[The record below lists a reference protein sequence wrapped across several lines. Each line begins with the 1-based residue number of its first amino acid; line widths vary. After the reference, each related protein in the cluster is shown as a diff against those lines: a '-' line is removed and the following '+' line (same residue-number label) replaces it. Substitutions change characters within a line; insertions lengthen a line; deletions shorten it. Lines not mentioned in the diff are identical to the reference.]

1 MAGDEAS
8 GDAVPGAEAWDG
20 TTSEL
25 ASALRDLA
33 KRLRDET
40 IERVPPEPSL
50 ASASAVRRVVKTRL
64 FRSIRPATRRFDRLA
79 ADLATVAADLA
90 ERLAILEDR
99 ATGGIERLELEV
111 SRLSSGAEA
120 AGAPGGEAVP
130 DAFYWAFEERMRGS
144 TESVRHRLAAYEGLA
159 RRQLDRLRTGDG
171 PTPRWVDLGCG
182 NGEFCELLRDWGWT
196 VEGVDASPAAVEEC
210 RRRGIDVTL
219 ADAPSYLETRP
230 PSPLGGISAIQL
242 IEHLPRERWVA
253 FFEGAFRALAPGG
266 ALLVET
272 INGRNAR
279 AVADHFNADV
289 THTWPGHPET
299 LRLMAAHAGFRDVE
313 VLFQNDD
320 ATGSAQDV
328 AIWARTASDD
338 VTAATTPSG
347 RAPDGPPPTL

>member
-1 MAGDEAS
+1 MTGDGSA

-50 ASASAVRRVVKTRL
+50 ASSSAFRRIVKTRL

-99 ATGGIERLELEV
+99 ATGGIERLQLEV

-120 AGAPGGEAVP
+120 TGAPGGEAVP

-144 TESVRHRLAAYEGLA
+144 SGSVRHRLAAYEDLA
-159 RRQLDRLRTGDG
+159 RRQLDRLRTGDA
-171 PTPRWVDLGCG
+171 PAPRWVDLGCG
-182 NGEFCELLRDWGWT
+182 NGEFCELLREWGWT
-196 VEGVDASPAAVEEC
+196 VEGVDASPAAVKEC

-219 ADAPSYLETRP
+219 ADVLSYLETRP
-230 PSPLGGISAIQL
+230 PSPLGGLSAIQL

-253 FFEGAFRALAPGG
+253 FFEGAFRTLAPGG

-299 LRLMAAHAGFRDVE
+299 LRMMATHAGFRDVE

-320 ATGSAQDV
+320 ATGAAQDV
-328 AIWARTASDD
+328 AIWARTSDD
-338 VTAATTPSG
+338 VTAAPTASG